1 MNISKNEVDALNLT
15 VNIEITPE
23 DYQDKVNSVLQ
34 NYRKSANIPG
44 FRPGKVPM
52 GLIKKQYGKAVL
64 IDEINKMLQDSIY
77 NYIQEEKLNILGN
90 PLPVE
95 QEELDF
101 DTPGTY
107 NFGFELGLSPEVD
120 VKITKKNK
128 VKGVKVV
135 ADDKVLDTY
144 MEDIRGRYGKMST
157 PEKPAADDMFHGS
170 FTEVDADGAAV
181 EGGIFKEDAQFLG
194 TNLKTK
200 KAQGELAKT
209 SMGSTTTFDAKKSF
223 GKDYNVAGL
232 LGVTDAQ
239 LEASTGSF
247 EFKLTNISRMEPA
260 ELNQE
265 FFDKV
270 YGEGAVTSEEEMR
283 ARMKEEAER
292 MYQNE
297 ADQYF
302 LNNVAEY
309 LLDKTKFDLPIAF
322 LKKWM
327 QTSGEKPLTAEEVEA
342 DWEKTEKGLR
352 YQLIE
357 NAVITAAEIKVS
369 REDLLDHTVGMVKA
383 QFQQ

>member
-101 DTPGTY
+101 DTPGIY

-181 EGGIFKEDAQFLG
+181 EGGIVKEDAQFLG

-209 SMGSTTTFDAKKSF
+209 SMGSATTFDAKKSF

-342 DWEKTEKGLR
+342 DWEKQKKDCVTSWSRMQWSQLLKLR
-352 YQLIE
+352 
-357 NAVITAAEIKVS
+357 
-369 REDLLDHTVGMVKA
+369 
-383 QFQQ
+383 

>member
-1 MNISKNEVDALNLT
+1 MNISKNEVDTLNLT

-64 IDEINKMLQDSIY
+64 IDEINKILQDAIF

-120 VKITKKNK
+120 VKISKKNK

-181 EGGIFKEDAQFLG
+181 EGGIVKEDAQFLG

-200 KAQGELAKT
+200 KAQGELAKAT
-209 SMGSTTTFDAKKSF
+209 MGSTMTFDAKKSF

-270 YGEGAVTSEEEMR
+270 YGEGAVTSEKEMR

-309 LLDKTKFDLPIAF
+309 LLEKTKFDLPIVF

-327 QTSGEKPLTAEEVEA
+327 QTSGEKPLTADEVEA
-342 DWEKTEKGLR
+342 DWEKNRKGIALP
-352 YQLIE
+352 
-357 NAVITAAEIKVS
+357 VD
-369 REDLLDHTVGMVKA
+369 RERSDHSC
-383 QFQQ
+383 